1 MHQKK
6 EIPIVVGGTSYWIQ
20 HLVFPNRL
28 SKPSGATTTL
38 DAPWDP
44 ELQKALDALPQD
56 MRSLFEGLP
65 KEPPIAKTDPDAAFQ
80 LHALLLLLDPP
91 VGQRWHWKDTR
102 KVLHSLSIIRSARR
116 RASDII
122 AQQAA
127 DTSPD
132 SRPRFAAL
140 SRRGVFDPELR
151 SFQIPDTLFLVVCR
165 TLISGTAARCTSRP
179 NDRIGAP

>member
-1 MHQKK
+1 LVVYVVEASPNDIDYALQPQIHEMHQKK

-28 SKPSGATTTL
+28 SKPSEATATL

-65 KEPPIAKTDPDAAFQ
+65 EEPPIAKTDPDAAFQ

-127 DTSPD
+127 DTSSD

-140 SRRGVFDPELR
+140 SRQGDV
-151 SFQIPDTLFLVVCR
+151 
-165 TLISGTAARCTSRP
+165 
-179 NDRIGAP
+179 